1 MVFKLLKEIARPQW
15 MDILASIKR
24 GQGKAVGEIAAELG
38 TSYMG
43 IRQHCDVMVKKG
55 LLESFRRPRPVGR
68 PEKIYRL
75 TPRAL
80 ALFPSAG
87 NEVVLE
93 LLRNVGDVYGN
104 AAPEKLLYN
113 FFQNKT
119 ASYKSKVK
127 GKSVVERA
135 TVLAKLR
142 EAEGYL
148 STVAYDKSQGLRIEE
163 YHHPME
169 DLLRAF
175 PVLLKAEE
183 RMIETIVG
191 SRVTRETWKN
201 GGQSVQRF
209 FIATL

>member
-15 MDILASIKR
+15 MDIIASIKR
-24 GQGKAVGEIAAELG
+24 GQGKPVGEIAADLG

-43 IRQHCDVMVKKG
+43 IKQHCDAMVKKG
-55 LLESFRRPRPVGR
+55 ILETFRRARPFGR

-75 TPRAL
+75 TTRAQ

-119 ASYKSKVK
+119 TWYRSKVK

-135 TVLAKLR
+135 TALAKLR
-142 EAEGYL
+142 EGEGYL
-148 STVAYDKSQGLRIEE
+148 SRIAWDKAQGLRIEE
-163 YHHPME
+163 FHHPME
-169 DLLRAF
+169 ELMRAF

-183 RMIETIVG
+183 RMIEGIVG
-191 SRVTRETWKN
+191 SKVIREPWKH
-201 GGQSVQRF
+201 GGQVVQRF
-209 FIATL
+209 LISTL

>member
-15 MDILASIKR
+15 MDIIASIKR
-24 GQGKAVGEIAAELG
+24 GQGKAVGEIAADLG

-43 IRQHCDVMVKKG
+43 IKQHCDLMVKKG

-75 TPRAL
+75 TARGQL
-80 ALFPSAG
+80 LFPSAG

-93 LLRNVGDVYGN
+93 LLRNVGDIYGN

-119 ASYKSKVK
+119 AWYRSKVK

-135 TVLAKLR
+135 TALVKLR
-142 EAEGYL
+142 ESEGFL
-148 STVAYDKSQGLRIEE
+148 SRIAYDKTHGLRIEE
-163 YHHPME
+163 YHHTME
-169 DLLRAF
+169 ELMRAY

-183 RMIETIVG
+183 RMFEAVVG
-191 SRVTRETWKN
+191 SKVTREPWKH
-201 GGQSVQRF
+201 GGQTVQRF
-209 FIATL
+209 FISTL

>member
-24 GQGKAVGEIAAELG
+24 GQGKAVGEIAADLG

-43 IRQHCDVMVKKG
+43 IKQHCDAMVKKG
-55 LLESFRRPRPVGR
+55 ILDTFRRPRPFGR

-75 TPRAL
+75 TSRAQD
-80 ALFPSAG
+80 LFPSAG

-93 LLRNVGDVYGN
+93 LLRNVGDIYGN

-119 ASYKSKVK
+119 AWYRSKVK

-135 TVLAKLR
+135 TALAKLR
-142 EAEGYL
+142 ENEGYL
-148 STVAYDKSQGLRIEE
+148 SQIAYDNTQGLRIEE

-169 DLLRAF
+169 DLMRAY

-183 RMIETIVG
+183 RMIEGIVG
-191 SRVTRETWKN
+191 SRVTREPWKH
-201 GGQSVQRF
+201 GGQIVQRF
-209 FIATL
+209 LISTL